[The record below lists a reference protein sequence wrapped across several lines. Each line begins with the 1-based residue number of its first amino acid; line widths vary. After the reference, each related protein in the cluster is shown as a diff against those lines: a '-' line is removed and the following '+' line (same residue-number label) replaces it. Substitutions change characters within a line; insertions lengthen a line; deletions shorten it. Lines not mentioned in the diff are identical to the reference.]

1 MAFYTFPYFFQR
13 FTDSEGL
20 PLAGGSLTFHSAGSA
35 ALKNIYLDQSGQKAQ
50 NPMPLDS
57 TGLPVKQY
65 FGEAGEYDIYVR
77 DSNGAL
83 VTKLLR
89 ITALGGSGGA
99 DIFPI
104 PVNSG
109 YLHYDIS
116 TNTYEWVSIQSDHK
130 ISLSENDSADYLPN
144 KLKNTNT
151 IKWGIDGDY
160 LRADID
166 GQLDTYKVKST
177 SSDKDPD
184 YLGNKIVDSNTIN
197 WEVDGSKL
205 KANVS
210 GELDSYKLKVV
221 QEDTIP
227 HYLEYKIAPQSDSI
241 NQTVVNNPNFGKQ
254 ILLSVREDWINPK
267 IDNRATVVVNDAIDS
282 INFPGKI
289 KSSSSDISGYFID
302 KIKGGTGIAINTT
315 VDDTNGTILHI
326 NATNTTNSKVKVNA
340 SDVTSGYLEDKLSAG
355 SGITLTTVDV
365 GGGYRELRIA
375 STALGYQQAARDGGN
390 LLRTTSTIPV
400 DVLSLTLTAGT
411 WEVCGSATGYIQ
423 PTGTFN
429 VPGIAVNI
437 TTTPGA
443 SIGGQIPF
451 DGYDVYAHIRNV
463 STAMPVSAT
472 VSRRRF
478 VLTATTTVYLNA
490 QCRFGEFAYCDFW
503 GNLTA
508 RQVA

>member
-1 MAFYTFPYFFQR
+1 MSIFQLPI
-13 FTDSEGL
+13 FQFADANGL
-20 PLAGGSLTFHSAGSA
+20 LVGAKLYSYAGGSTVPKSLYNDHLLTS
-35 ALKNIYLDQSGQKAQ
+35 KAS
-50 NPMPLDS
+50 NPVIADS
-57 TGLPVKQY
+57 
-65 FGEAGEYDIYVR
+65 
-77 DSNGAL
+77 
-83 VTKLLR
+83 
-89 ITALGGSGGA
+89 LGIFPELFMGSGAYRLQMYDRFDNLIATRDWVSSDDGGG

-197 WEVDGSKL
+197 WEMDGSKL

-210 GELDSYKLKVV
+210 GELDSYKLKVI

-241 NQTVVNNPNFGKQ
+241 NHAVVNNPNFGKQ

-289 KSSSSDISGYFID
+289 KSSSSDISGYFTD

-326 NATNTTNSKVKVNA
+326 NATNTANSKVKVNA

-365 GGGYRELRIA
+365 GGGYREIRIA
-375 STALGYQQAARDGGN
+375 STALGYQQAARDNGN
-390 LLRTTSTIPV
+390 LIRTTSTIPI
-400 DVLSLTLTAGT
+400 DVLSLSLTAGT
-411 WEVCGSATGYIQ
+411 WEVCGSVSGQVQ
-423 PTGTFN
+423 PAQPPPGQPVN
-429 VPGIAVNI
+429 IPGIGVNI

-443 SIGGQIPF
+443 SLGGAIPP
-451 DGYDVYAHIRNV
+451 DGYDVYAHMNNLTDSRTL
-463 STAMPVSAT
+463 SGT

-490 QCRFGEFAYCDFW
+490 QCRFGYFTYCDFW